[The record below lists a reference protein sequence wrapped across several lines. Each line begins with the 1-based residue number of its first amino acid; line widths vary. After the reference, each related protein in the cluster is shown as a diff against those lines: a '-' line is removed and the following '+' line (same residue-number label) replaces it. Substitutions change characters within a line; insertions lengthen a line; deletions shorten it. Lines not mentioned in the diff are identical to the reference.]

1 METKKPIALLTT
13 YSAISAGIAAALI
26 VIGFVVQ
33 ARLAQLLGIDLPS
46 TPADYLTAAGDFVTS
61 LVVRTFALFRG
72 DITMT
77 RLHVATLIAASLAAL
92 LGIVLRRR
100 PDTAPATSTWRRHL
114 TPARV
119 CFVLL
124 GTAAVMLLIVTMSWL
139 RLRNVLQPANET
151 HAVQR
156 FQQLPPGLVDQH
168 AVQRMIID
176 AYKESWLLHA
186 PAAKACFNPSTGNTA
201 ERRQNLYAG
210 TILVTAVLLVALL
223 IAPGKSAG
231 AVLHG
236 VAIGIGWAAV
246 LVSLPLTYATLGRDF
261 TYPVVRIT
269 QPGPP
274 PVTYCGYLLAA
285 DAASVTIYDRPGG
298 FRLRRI
304 PREHLL
310 IDQLGTASPFQG
322 CGSVRSDPEG
332 FIPCET
338 RFCTP

>member
-1 METKKPIALLTT
+1 METKRPIALLTA
-13 YSAISAGIAAALI
+13 YSAISVGIGAALI

-46 TPADYLTAAGDFVTS
+46 TPSDYLTAAGDFATS
-61 LVVRTFALFRG
+61 LLVRTFAVFRG

-77 RLHVATLIAASLAAL
+77 RLLLATLLNAGLAAL
-92 LGIVLRRR
+92 LGMVLGRRSDATR
-100 PDTAPATSTWRRHL
+100 PTSAWRRHL
-114 TPARV
+114 TRL
-119 CFVLL
+119 CFVLISS
-124 GTAAVMLLIVTMSWL
+124 AAVTLLIVTMSWL

-151 HAVQR
+151 HAVQQ
-156 FQQLPPGLVDQH
+156 FQQLPPALVEKD
-168 AVQRMIID
+168 AAQRMIID
-176 AYKESWLLHA
+176 AYKESWMLHE
-186 PAAKACFNPSTGNTA
+186 PATKACFNPSTGNTA

-210 TILVTAVLLVALL
+210 TIVVTAVLLVALL
-223 IAPGKSAG
+223 VAPRKSAG
-231 AVLHG
+231 AVLHR
-236 VAIGIGWAAV
+236 VALTIGWAAV

-285 DAASVTIYDRPGG
+285 DAVSVTIYDRPGG

-304 PREHLL
+304 PREHLFV
-310 IDQLGTASPFQG
+310 DQLGTASPFQG

-332 FIPCET
+332 FIPCENL
-338 RFCTP
+338 FCTP